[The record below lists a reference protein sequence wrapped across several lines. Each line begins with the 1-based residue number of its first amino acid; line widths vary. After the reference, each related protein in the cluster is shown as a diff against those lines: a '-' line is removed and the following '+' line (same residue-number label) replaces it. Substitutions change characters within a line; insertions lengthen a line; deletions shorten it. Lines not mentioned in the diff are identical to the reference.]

1 MAGVAFGRFT
11 LIDLHGESLG
21 EVIIAPEYILLQ
33 RGAAGPARDVSYL
46 ALWSAARLQAIEN
59 ELAALALTGPAMVT
73 GSAPEVRAILHAIAP
88 AASPLFVSTG
98 RCRRTFAR
106 RQLKVELERATAR
119 VNPILKRLAN

>member
-1 MAGVAFGRFT
+1 PSANCQARVDRARPNVAWRTRRWIARAAGGRIRALMAGVAFGRFT

-59 ELAALALTGPAMVT
+59 ELAALAL
-73 GSAPEVRAILHAIAP
+73 
-88 AASPLFVSTG
+88 
-98 RCRRTFAR
+98 
-106 RQLKVELERATAR
+106 
-119 VNPILKRLAN
+119 